1 MKNLKIGNR
10 IGLAFGA
17 ILVLFLI
24 VSTIS
29 MVSLRQ
35 NNGKF
40 VDFFNNGHQ
49 IDMQTLEMR
58 RDIQS
63 AAKNVGYATMSLDLQ
78 TTGEYIDTAEADLE
92 EFRNKIQFLRENYQG
107 DQSMVDSIE
116 NTLNEAQLLR
126 IRCLAWQGKIRP
138 DRQQIYSLNH

>member
-1 MKNLKIGNR
+1 MKNLKIGKR

-29 MVSLRQ
+29 VVSLRQ

-49 IDMQTLEMR
+49 VAVQALEMR

-63 AAKNVGYATMSLDLQ
+63 AAKNVGYATMVPV
-78 TTGEYIDTAEADLE
+78 
-92 EFRNKIQFLRENYQG
+92 FCR
-107 DQSMVDSIE
+107 
-116 NTLNEAQLLR
+116 
-126 IRCLAWQGKIRP
+126 
-138 DRQQIYSLNH
+138 

>member
-1 MKNLKIGNR
+1 MKNLKIGKR

-29 MVSLRQ
+29 VVSLRQ

-49 IDMQTLEMR
+49 VAVQALEMR

-63 AAKNVGYATMSLDLQ
+63 AAKNVGYATMPPNSIPRP
-78 TTGEYIDTAEADLE
+78 TI
-92 EFRNKIQFLRENYQG
+92 RNKINNNHPFILI
-107 DQSMVDSIE
+107 SSILIAVM
-116 NTLNEAQLLR
+116 N
-126 IRCLAWQGKIRP
+126 
-138 DRQQIYSLNH
+138 

>member
-1 MKNLKIGNR
+1 VKNLKIGNR

-78 TTGEYIDTAEADLE
+78 TTVNILILQ
-92 EFRNKIQFLRENYQG
+92 RL
-107 DQSMVDSIE
+107 
-116 NTLNEAQLLR
+116 TL
-126 IRCLAWQGKIRP
+126 KSFVTK
-138 DRQQIYSLNH
+138 YSF